1 MNTMKNLKYTIL
13 GLFTAA
19 LMTSC
24 SVTMPVA
31 ATNNPIGSKKG
42 SSKTGII
49 FGMATPDNLGVGLV
63 LNKNYGVIE
72 AAKKGKIERLA
83 TVDLKVTN
91 YIFFTKAEIIVTG
104 E

>member
-1 MNTMKNLKYTIL
+1 MKNMKYAFL
-13 GLFTAA
+13 GLVAIA
-19 LMTSC
+19 LMSSC
-24 SVTMPVA
+24 ATTVPYA

-42 SSKTGII
+42 TSKTVIL
-49 FGMATPDNLGVGLV
+49 FGMSTQQNLGTGIV

-72 AAKKGKIERLA
+72 AAKKGKITNLA

-91 YIFFTKAEIIVTG
+91 YGLWIKSEIIVTG